1 MLKFLYM
8 GDRHNSETTPMSRTD
23 DYQSSCELKDLEI
36 INIAKEHGVCAI
48 LHPGDFWT
56 DSDRRIGN
64 EFIGNIARRWLGAGV
79 PLIGIA
85 GNHDLIGNNADS
97 LPGTTSGLLHSL
109 GIFKILQNGET
120 VEFSDGEITVAL
132 TGTNYHKGMDRPEF
146 INDYI
151 VSQKKA
157 DYHLHLVHG
166 MLSPT
171 NLGKIIRHTTID
183 SVKSTMADVTLCG
196 HDHIGFGII
205 NYNNKYFVN
214 PGAVVRMSCDRREL
228 DRKISVVLISID
240 KDNGIKLEQIHLKS
254 AKSGPDVISRE
265 HIEEKLAKS
274 SYEEYVKDGVAKLKI
289 GNNISITDVLDEI
302 YERDEIPNNI
312 KESISK
318 QILEKTESLKQKA
331 INAPDGTEITHI
343 SIHNF
348 QSHADTEL
356 DLDPNFNVIIGES
369 HQGKSAILRAIRWV
383 AENKPSGKGVIR
395 IGETEA
401 SVQLTLKNGTII
413 RRFISGKD
421 NGYKVFTVDGEV
433 LEGNTHM
440 VGAIQE
446 LMGWNSMPIGEGDK
460 IPLNHLKQGDS
471 WYLIGDRYTS
481 SDRARILGSINNTD
495 GADAAIKEFDKLNSR
510 ISDAMKHE
518 EVEVVNLTQE
528 IKNAEDQKQKFLF
541 FREIVKK
548 AILAEKIKHYLELR
562 LDYEQKEA
570 TLNELENIFDE
581 NRAKLK
587 IESIKK
593 TLSLMDSVKTLLQK
607 HELETSRMTSAIDA
621 LSALSSLRELDIKV
635 SGAKQ
640 KIDLVREILRQRV
653 LYETSIANLSASQEI
668 INSTNTAASVN
679 IDSIK
684 ERIIRYE
691 QIYKYNVIYT
701 KSTSSLSAAN
711 KMIEESK
718 DINLFPER
726 KKIVLERL
734 QRIGQITDLL
744 RTRDFLIDGIAM
756 RSDKLKS
763 AEENYTATIEQ
774 KIDILREAHICPT
787 CYSEIDD
794 KTISDIAEK
803 ARI

>member
-1 MLKFLYM
+1 MIKFLYM

-36 INIAKEHGVCAI
+36 INIAKEHGVSAI

-64 EFIGNIARRWLGAGV
+64 EFIGNIARRWIGAGV

-109 GIFKILQNGET
+109 GIFKILQNGEV
-120 VEFSDGEITVAL
+120 VEFSDGDITVAL

-151 VSQKKA
+151 VSEKKA
-157 DYHLHLVHG
+157 NYHLHLVHG

-171 NLGKIIRHTTID
+171 SLGKIIRHTTID
-183 SVKSTMADVTLCG
+183 SIKSTMADVTLCG
-196 HDHIGFGII
+196 HDHIGFGIV

-228 DRKISVVLISID
+228 DRKISVVLISVD
-240 KDNGIKLEQIHLKS
+240 KDNGIKLEQIYLKS
-254 AKSGPDVISRE
+254 AKSGSDVISRE

-318 QILEKTESLKQKA
+318 QILDKTESLKQKA
-331 INAPDGTEITHI
+331 INAPDGTEIAHI

-356 DLDPNFNVIIGES
+356 DLDLNFNVIVGES

-421 NGYKVFTVDGEV
+421 NGYKVFTVDGDV

-440 VGAIQE
+440 VGAVQE

-510 ISDAMKHE
+510 ISDAMKYE

-528 IKNAEDQKQKFLF
+528 IKTAEDQKQKLLL
-541 FREIVKK
+541 FRETVQK
-548 AILAEKIKHYLELR
+548 ALLAEKIKHYLELR
-562 LDYEQKEA
+562 VDYEQKEA
-570 TLNELENIFDE
+570 ALSEIERNFDE
-581 NRAKLK
+581 NQIKLQ
-587 IESIKK
+587 IESIKES
-593 TLSLMDSVKTLLQK
+593 LSLMESIETLLQK
-607 HELETSRMTSAIDA
+607 HSSETNRMNAAVEALDA
-621 LSALSSLRELDIKV
+621 LSSVEDLRIKA
-635 SGAKQ
+635 SITKQ
-640 KIDLVREILRQRV
+640 SIDRICEIQRQRV
-653 LYETSIANLSASQEI
+653 LYETASERLSTSQEI
-668 INSTNTAASVN
+668 VVAMSAAADISTGSV
-679 IDSIK
+679 K
-684 ERIIRYE
+684 ERILKYDQISKYE
-691 QIYKYNVIYT
+691 TIYN
-701 KSTSSLSAAN
+701 KSALSLIAAD
-711 KMIEESK
+711 KMIEQSQ
-718 DINLFPER
+718 DIDLFSER
-726 KKIVLERL
+726 KKSVVGNLHRM
-734 QRIGQITDLL
+734 GQIADLL
-744 RTRDFLIDGIAM
+744 RTREFLTEGIAS
-756 RSDKLKS
+756 RSDKLQV
-763 AEENYTATIEQ
+763 AEANYNAMIEQ
-774 KIDILREAHICPT
+774 KIDILREVHICPT

-794 KTISDIAEK
+794 RTISDIAEK
-803 ARI
+803 AKL